1 MGPEATPTS
10 LHEAEVAGA
19 GDTTRPGDRPF
30 GQCRPRDSRTTAP
43 RGRVTARL
51 PVRPATTSPWA
62 APLLLLF
69 RFLLRI
75 LVAAPRPAGT
85 LLRSKPTGVEVV
97 DSLLHLETDG
107 TGPRRRPCWHRSA
120 AVRARALRTG
130 VRVARAV
137 ARAVAV
143 LPNPFTAFMSSGLAS
158 VPN

>member
-1 MGPEATPTS
+1 
-10 LHEAEVAGA
+10 
-19 GDTTRPGDRPF
+19 
-30 GQCRPRDSRTTAP
+30 CRPRDSRTTAP

-107 TGPRRRPCWHRSA
+107 TGPPQEAMLAPLRSGAGASSADRRAGGPGRCACRRCPSQIRSPPLCHLVSRRPRTE
-120 AVRARALRTG
+120 VRETVGR
-130 VRVARAV
+130 
-137 ARAVAV
+137 
-143 LPNPFTAFMSSGLAS
+143 LPAPPLGLLY
-158 VPN
+158 